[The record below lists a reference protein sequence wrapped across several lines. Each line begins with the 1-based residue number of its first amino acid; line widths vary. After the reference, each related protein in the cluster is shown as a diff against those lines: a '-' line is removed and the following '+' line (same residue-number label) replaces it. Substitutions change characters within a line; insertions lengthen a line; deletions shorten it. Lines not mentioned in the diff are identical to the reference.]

1 MNKGIETDGKQE
13 EIGYHKGAV
22 ETLLKEKKELSRL
35 LNIVEQLI
43 QMHAGALKE
52 EGIDIQAQ
60 QDKKEDSGKGNE
72 KPPIEDLLN

>member
-1 MNKGIETDGKQE
+1 MVDDLETDGKKEQ
-13 EIGYHKGAV
+13 IGYHKGAL
-22 ETLLKEKKELSRL
+22 ETLLKEKKELSRI

-52 EGIDIQAQ
+52 EGIDIQTQ
-60 QDKKEDSGKGNE
+60 QKQQKKQSRGKE

>member
-1 MNKGIETDGKQE
+1 MDNGLETEGKEQ
-13 EIGYHKGAV
+13 EIGYHKGALD
-22 ETLLKEKKELSRL
+22 TLTKEKKELSRL

-52 EGIDIQAQ
+52 EGVDVDTETQ
-60 QDKKEDSGKGNE
+60 QKQQKQGKE